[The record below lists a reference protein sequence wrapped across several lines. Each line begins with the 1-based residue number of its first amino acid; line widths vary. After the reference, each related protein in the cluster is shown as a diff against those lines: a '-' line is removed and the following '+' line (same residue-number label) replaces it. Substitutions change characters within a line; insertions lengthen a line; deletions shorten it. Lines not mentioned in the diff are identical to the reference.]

1 MTTLDYSIEI
11 DKPLTDVYALAS
23 QVERQPEFM
32 PDYLSCKVIDRQPE
46 RMLLERSAKIHGKV
60 NVWQSWV
67 RFRPDEGVYFTHE
80 GGRLHGMQVNWRF
93 QPDGPDRTRMTLSQ
107 TFNVRHP
114 IPGVGAV
121 LERWVFAPK
130 LSDIARR
137 VIRSFKT
144 LCEGDRP

>member
-67 RFRPDEGVYFTHE
+67 RFLPDEGV
-80 GGRLHGMQVNWRF
+80 
-93 QPDGPDRTRMTLSQ
+93 
-107 TFNVRHP
+107 
-114 IPGVGAV
+114 
-121 LERWVFAPK
+121 
-130 LSDIARR
+130 
-137 VIRSFKT
+137 
-144 LCEGDRP
+144 